1 MFINNIV
8 MISDVQESNSVT
20 LVSVLFQIIFPFR
33 LLYNIKQ
40 SSLCYTIGPFWLF
53 ILNAVVCECQSQA
66 P

>member
-1 MFINNIV
+1 

-53 ILNAVVCECQSQA
+53 ILNDKNSHSPSGEKNIWLAQ
-66 P
+66 